1 MDGGTNMLTRT
12 EIRNIFEGKCERM
25 MVFVRH
31 LESCRETHYAPCWE
45 AKSGN
50 IVTRSVVSVD
60 RALELHN
67 AKLQRIGKQIREIV
81 FR

>member
-1 MDGGTNMLTRT
+1 MV
-12 EIRNIFEGKCERM
+12 
-25 MVFVRH
+25 VFVRH
-31 LESCRETHYAPCWE
+31 LEKCREAHYQPVWE

-50 IVTRSVVSVD
+50 IVTRSVVSPD

-81 FR
+81 FK